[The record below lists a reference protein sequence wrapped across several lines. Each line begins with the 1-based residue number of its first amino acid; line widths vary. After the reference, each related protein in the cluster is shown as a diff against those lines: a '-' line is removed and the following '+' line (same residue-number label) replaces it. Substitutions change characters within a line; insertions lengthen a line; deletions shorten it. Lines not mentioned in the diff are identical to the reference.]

1 MSVRTV
7 LWVSG
12 LLTLIAVAVPQTVF
26 FGLLLLI
33 IPGLILWFAPTV
45 FLYTATFAIVRR
57 RLPVTRLRAHNLIA
71 AVITLGLGVAVTLP
85 MALPGRLA
93 FHLATKGDVG
103 PHDRVVIAG
112 DVLVNSD
119 RTPTEG
125 RDLNWR
131 VPCYALCAAL
141 LDTPGV
147 TSVTLA
153 GTDDRGDAVKP
164 ISYRL
169 VPKGEAGSNG
179 VAPTKPEQIL
189 QYLPEKRVTGVPEVV
204 IAARKARENAVI
216 SHWALRLATE
226 VTLSI
231 VPPPRHHDLT
241 IKMTSAIGQ
250 DAHGLA
256 VKQLDVRDRDGR
268 ALLRREYAT
277 VDVVL
282 VPLALEPYDLLGH
295 PSWGLARTTLHTGDD
310 FAGVETIKVLFDETT
325 LARPPEPG
333 DGAAGERRDDVI
345 GMRDRLAAALLQP
358 GAQPDLA
365 LATPWLATLDWFSM
379 KNDDHELLG
388 KLIADARVTDLR
400 PLFGNVRGP
409 VRPVLRGAII
419 ARLINPATSPEMR
432 SGLDDL
438 VRLMAPGTFSV
449 PTPDETALLH
459 DQSMRLNLPHLVER
473 LSDQGQ
479 AGVPELVRILQA
491 DVRVEPWRKRQR
503 IVEAVCRAFIRLG
516 PDAAGALPAVLE
528 LFDQPH
534 PPLADDSSHRS
545 WWRIAMVRMGLPIEE
560 VPFPPQFTAEEIAQG
575 RSDIVRAAER
585 ARNHPEWAWDID
597 QCVR

>member
-12 LLTLIAVAVPQTVF
+12 LLTLIAIAIPQLVF
-26 FGLLLLI
+26 FGFLLLI
-33 IPGLILWFAPTV
+33 VPGLILLIAPTV
-45 FLYTATFAIVRR
+45 FLYTATFAIARR
-57 RLPVTRLRAHNLIA
+57 WLPVTRPRARDLIA

-85 MALPGRLA
+85 MALPARQA
-93 FHLATKGDVG
+93 FHLATKGNVR
-103 PHDRVVIAG
+103 PHDRVVIRG
-112 DVLVNSD
+112 DVLLDSD

-125 RDLNWR
+125 GDLDWR
-131 VPCYALCAAL
+131 VPCHALCAAL

-153 GTDDRGDAVKP
+153 GTDDHGGNAVKP

-169 VPKGEAGSNG
+169 LPRGEAGSDG
-179 VAPTKPEQIL
+179 VAPKKPEQIL
-189 QYLPEKRVTGVPEVV
+189 QYLPEKQVTGVPEVV

-216 SHWALRLATE
+216 SHWALRLANE

-241 IKMTSAIGQ
+241 IKMTTASGH
-250 DAHGLA
+250 DAHGIF

-268 ALLRREYAT
+268 ALLRREYAN
-277 VDVVL
+277 VDVLV
-282 VPLALEPYDLLGH
+282 VPLALEPNDLLGR
-295 PSWGLARTTLHTGDD
+295 PSWRLARTMLQSGD
-310 FAGVETIKVLFDETT
+310 FAGGEPIKVLFDETT

-333 DGAAGERRDDVI
+333 DGAAGGRRDDVNGI
-345 GMRDRLAAALLQP
+345 HDRLAAALLQP

-365 LATPWLATLDWFSM
+365 LATPWLATLDWIS
-379 KNDDHELLG
+379 KNHDYELLG

-400 PLFGNVRGP
+400 PLFDNVRGP

-432 SGLDDL
+432 SGLDNL
-438 VRLMAPGTFSV
+438 VRLMAPGTFSA

-491 DVRVEPWRKRQR
+491 DVRVESWPKRQS
-503 IVEAVCRAFIRLG
+503 IVEAVCRAFVRLG

-534 PPLADDSSHRS
+534 SPLADNSSHRS
-545 WWRIAMVRMGLPIEE
+545 WWRIAMVRMGLPIEA
-560 VPFPPQFTAEEIAQG
+560 VPFPPQFTAKEIAQG
-575 RSDIVRAAER
+575 RSDTVEAAER
-585 ARNHPEWAWDID
+585 ARNHPERAWDMD
-597 QCVR
+597 QCAR

>member
-1 MSVRTV
+1 MSLRIV
-7 LWVSG
+7 LWASG
-12 LLTLIAVAVPQTVF
+12 LLALIAVTMPQLIV

-33 IPGLILWFAPTV
+33 IPGLILWIAPTV

-57 RLPVTRLRAHNLIA
+57 WLPVTRPRARNLIA

-85 MALPGRLA
+85 MALPARQA
-93 FHLATKGDVG
+93 FHLATKGNVR
-103 PHDRVVIAG
+103 PHDRVVIRG
-112 DVLVNSD
+112 DVLLDSD

-125 RDLNWR
+125 RDLDWR
-131 VPCYALCAAL
+131 VPCHVLCAAL

-153 GTDDRGDAVKP
+153 GTDDHRGDAVKP

-169 VPKGEAGSNG
+169 VPRGEAGSDG
-179 VAPTKPEQIL
+179 VAPKKPEQIL

-216 SHWALRLATE
+216 SHWALRLANE

-241 IKMTSAIGQ
+241 IKMTSAIGH
-250 DAHGLA
+250 DAHGIF

-277 VDVVL
+277 VDVVV
-282 VPLALEPYDLLGH
+282 VPLALEPNDLLGR
-295 PSWGLARTTLHTGDD
+295 PSWRLARTSLRSGD
-310 FAGVETIKVLFDETT
+310 FAGVEPIKVLFDETT

-333 DGAAGERRDDVI
+333 DGAAGGRRDEVV
-345 GMRDRLAAALLQP
+345 GMRDRLAATLLQP

-379 KNDDHELLG
+379 KDDDYELLG

-400 PLFGNVRGP
+400 PLFDNVRGT

-491 DVRVEPWRKRQR
+491 DVRVEPWRKRQG
-503 IVEAVCRAFIRLG
+503 IVEAMCRAFIRLG
-516 PDAAGALPAVLE
+516 PDAAGALPAVLD

-534 PPLADDSSHRS
+534 PPLADDSSHRY

-560 VPFPPQFTAEEIAQG
+560 VPFPPQFTAKEIAQG
-575 RSDIVRAAER
+575 RSDTVQAAER
-585 ARNHPEWAWDID
+585 ARNHPERAWDID

>member
-12 LLTLIAVAVPQTVF
+12 LLTLIAVAIPQLVF
-26 FGLLLLI
+26 FGFLLLI
-33 IPGLILWFAPTV
+33 IPGLILLIAPTV

-57 RLPVTRLRAHNLIA
+57 RLPVTRPRAKNLIA

-85 MALPGRLA
+85 MSLPVRQA
-93 FHLATKGDVG
+93 FHQATKGNVR
-103 PHDRVVIAG
+103 PHDRVVLRG
-112 DVLVNSD
+112 DVLLDSD

-125 RDLNWR
+125 RDFDWR
-131 VPCYALCAAL
+131 VPCHALCAAL

-153 GTDDRGDAVKP
+153 GTDDHGGNAVKP

-169 VPKGEAGSNG
+169 VPRGEAGSGG
-179 VAPTKPEQIL
+179 VAPKKPEQIL
-189 QYLPEKRVTGVPEVV
+189 QYLPEKQVTGVPEVV

-216 SHWALRLATE
+216 SHWALRLANE

-241 IKMTSAIGQ
+241 IKMTTASGHE
-250 DAHGLA
+250 AHGIF

-268 ALLRREYAT
+268 ALLRREYAN
-277 VDVVL
+277 VEVVV
-282 VPLALEPYDLLGH
+282 VPLALEPNDLLGR
-295 PSWGLARTTLHTGDD
+295 PSWRLARTTLQSGD
-310 FAGVETIKVLFDETT
+310 FAGGEPIKVLFDETT

-333 DGAAGERRDDVI
+333 DGAAGGRRDDVI
-345 GMRDRLAAALLQP
+345 GMHDRLAAALLQS

-365 LATPWLATLDWFSM
+365 LATPWLATLDWFSK
-379 KNDDHELLG
+379 KNVDYELLG

-400 PLFGNVRGP
+400 PLFDNVRAP
-409 VRPVLRGAII
+409 VHPVLRGAII
-419 ARLINPATSPEMR
+419 ARLADPATSPEMR

-438 VRLMAPGTFSV
+438 ARLMAPGTFLV

-491 DVRVEPWRKRQR
+491 DVRVEPWRKREP
-503 IVEAVCRAFIRLG
+503 IVEAVCRAFVRLG
-516 PDAAGALPAVLE
+516 PDAAGALPAVLK
-528 LFDQPH
+528 LFNQPDT
-534 PPLADDSSHRS
+534 PLADDSSHRS
-545 WWRIAMVRMGLPIEE
+545 WWRIAMVRMGLPIEQ
-560 VPFPPQFTAEEIAQG
+560 VPFPPQFTGEDTAQR
-575 RSDIVRAAER
+575 RSDIVQSAEL
-585 ARNHPEWAWDID
+585 ARNHPERAWDMD
-597 QCVR
+597 RCAR